1 MVHNTGDIVCIWLTS
16 KEETQVSHR
25 PGNQKGITFL
35 NGDHERNDKVR
46 GKVSKTQKEMIYHP
60 EFYTKSH
67 YWSHV
72 KTE

>member
-1 MVHNTGDIVCIWLTS
+1 VCG
-16 KEETQVSHR
+16 R

-46 GKVSKTQKEMIYHP
+46 GKVSKIQKEIIYHP

-67 YWSHV
+67 YLSHV